1 MSATHEDVNEA
12 LEALWSG
19 EPGAVFPPP
28 AHQRFGF
35 HWTEYEAKRQLH
47 ATAVF
52 PPDSAGPYA
61 TVENGIALAAV
72 ESVGLALACLLAHKR
87 CITLTL
93 ESTFL
98 RQLNVDGQHATI
110 ETQIRATRKS
120 VVYIEALLRGAD
132 RHPALHASMSYVA
145 LKSGT

>member
-1 MSATHEDVNEA
+1 MPETMEEVNEA
-12 LEALWSG
+12 LRAIWAG
-19 EPGAVFPPP
+19 EPGAVYPPP
-28 AHQRFGF
+28 IHQRLGF
-35 HWTEYEAKRQLH
+35 RWTEYEPKRQLI

-52 PPDSAGPYA
+52 PAEMAGPYA
-61 TVENGIALAAV
+61 TVENGAALSAV

-98 RQLNVDGQHATI
+98 RQLNVDGGLVTI

-120 VVYIEALLRGAD
+120 VVYIEAVLRGAD
-132 RHPALHASMSYVA
+132 RHPALYASATYVA
-145 LKSGT
+145 LKSGS